1 MTEAEGLDARGRAAW
16 LAALADLLE
25 AEPDVVRALRALE
38 GGGEASA
45 EVARTAGAAVRSG
58 RNLAAALLEVRCVS
72 AAEAEA
78 LRSLDTPAL
87 RAGGLRLLVDRR
99 QRRGRR
105 LKAAANAVVNPLVL
119 TLVTLLGIQAPLL
132 VLDMV
137 TPAQALRPTLWFLGG
152 LAAVAGVVAL
162 VVTRGTPAFWAGLA
176 QVPGF
181 GGWLRRQAE
190 VEVAHALAV
199 LGEDQ
204 RATPAAWTTAA
215 ALVPLPAHRATLRT
229 LSEHAAAGEPAVPLA
244 PWHPALRLTVLGG
257 TAAGR
262 LRDRARV
269 LAEAGDAA
277 LTGRLVL
284 VVRLLAFAAM
294 MAVTGA
300 AVDSL
305 LDTDIQLPGLPKIDL
320 TNPYG
325 DLEKL
330 LEQELK

>member
-1 MTEAEGLDARGRAAW
+1 VSTATALDARGRVAW
-16 LAALADLLE
+16 LATLADLLE
-25 AEPDVVRALRALE
+25 AEPDVVRALRTLE
-38 GGGEASA
+38 GGGEAAAST
-45 EVARTAGAAVRSG
+45 ARSVGAAVRSG
-58 RNLAAALLEVRCVS
+58 RNLAAALLEARCLS

-105 LKAAANAVVNPLVL
+105 LNQAAGAVVNPLVL

-132 VLDMV
+132 VLDLV
-137 TPAQALRPTLWFLGG
+137 TPTQALRPTLWFLGG
-152 LAAVAGVVAL
+152 LAAVAGLVAL
-162 VVTRGTPAFWAGLA
+162 AVTRGTPAFWATLA
-176 QVPGF
+176 RLPGF
-181 GGWLRRQAE
+181 GGWLARQAE

-199 LGEDQ
+199 LGEDT
-204 RATPAAWTTAA
+204 RSTPAVWTTAA
-215 ALVPLPAHRATLRT
+215 ALVPLPVHRATLRT
-229 LSEHAAAGEPAVPLA
+229 LAEQAVAGTPALPLA

-257 TAAGR
+257 AAAGR
-262 LRDRARV
+262 LRERARG
-269 LAEAGDAA
+269 LAEMGDAA

-305 LDTDIQLPGLPKIDL
+305 LATDIQLPGLPKIDL

-325 DLEKL
+325 DLEKM